1 MTSEERKEYMKIYRQ
16 KNKDKI
22 NEKKREYNS
31 KNKKEL
37 TEHRVNYL
45 KEYRINNELKL
56 KNKAKEYRER
66 TKEKR
71 DEWVKNNKEK
81 LKEYYREYKKKK
93 RNNDALYKLKC
104 NIQNLIYYR
113 LKTNDVIKDKRT
125 EQILGCTIE
134 EFKLHLESKF
144 ESWMNWDNYGLYNG
158 EYNYGW
164 DIDHIIPMV
173 KATNKGEVIEFNHFT
188 NLQPLCSKVNRDIK
202 RGN

>member
-1 MTSEERKEYMKIYRQ
+1 MTPEERKEYMKIYRQ

-93 RNNDALYKLKC
+93 RNNDVLYKLKC

-125 EQILGCTIE
+125 EQILGCTID

-144 ESWMNWDNYGLYNG
+144 ESWMTWNNYGLYNG

-173 KATNKGEVIEFNHFT
+173 KATNKDEVIELNHFT
-188 NLQPLCSKVNRDIK
+188 NLQPLCSKINRDIK